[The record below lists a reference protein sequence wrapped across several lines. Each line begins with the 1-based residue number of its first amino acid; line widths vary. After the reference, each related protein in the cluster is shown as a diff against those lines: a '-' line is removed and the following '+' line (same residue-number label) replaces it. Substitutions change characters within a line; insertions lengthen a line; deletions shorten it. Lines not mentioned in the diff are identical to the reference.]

1 MIKPDGRLTDDLDS
15 EDRPPRDACGVFG
28 AWSPGEEVAKLAYF
42 GLYALQ
48 HRGQESAGIAVSD
61 GARIVVFKD
70 MGLVPQVFNE
80 SVLNTLRGH
89 IAVGHCRY
97 STSGSSVWRN
107 AQPTFR
113 ATPSASLA
121 LGHNGNLINTLEL
134 AKLVG
139 ASADGGGAL
148 GATSD
153 TDVLTALFAR
163 PVTASALTEGAA
175 QGIEAGAMAALPLV
189 RGAYSLVFMD
199 ERTLYA
205 ARDPQGFRP
214 LVLGR
219 LERGWVVASETAALD
234 IVGAS
239 FVREVEPGE
248 LITIDERGVRS
259 RSFARPQPRG
269 CLFEYVYLARP
280 DTAIAGRSVQ
290 ATRVE
295 VGRTLAAEH
304 PAQADLVIP
313 VPESGT
319 PAAIG
324 YAQASGIPYGQ
335 GLVKNSY
342 VGRTFI
348 QPSQT
353 IRQRGI
359 RLKLNPL
366 RDVIA
371 GQRVVVVDDT
381 IVRGNTQQAIVA
393 MLREAGAAEV
403 HVRISSPPVAWPC
416 FYGIDFATRAEL
428 IAGNLS
434 AEEIRVSLGADS
446 LGYVSLEG
454 LIGATTLPK
463 ARLCCACF
471 DGDYPLD
478 VAAAEQGKHLLEA
491 AAVRSVVARPVV
503 ESLVV
508 KRPVVERPVVERPVV
523 ERPVVESPVGA
534 TPVIATPVIAGTVVA
549 GPARD
554 RS

>member
-1 MIKPDGRLTDDLDS
+1 
-15 EDRPPRDACGVFG
+15 VFG
-28 AWSPGEEVAKLAYF
+28 VWSPGEEVAKLAYF

-48 HRGQESAGIAVSD
+48 HRGQESAGIAASD
-61 GARIVVFKD
+61 GTRIVVFKD

-80 SVLNTLRGH
+80 PVLSTLRGH

-97 STSGSSVWRN
+97 STSGSSVWQN

-113 ATPSASLA
+113 ATSTGSLA

-134 AKLVG
+134 ARFV
-139 ASADGGGAL
+139 AAADGPADGRRPDAGNAE
-148 GATSD
+148 ATSD
-153 TDVLTALFAR
+153 TDVLTALFTPPLAAF
-163 PVTASALTEGAA
+163 PGAA
-175 QGIEAGAMAALPLV
+175 AAEPANAAAGPANGIADGVADHGGHGEHGNTAGVGSGIEAAALAALPLV

-219 LERGWVVASETAALD
+219 LNRGWVVASETAALD

-248 LITIDERGVRS
+248 LIAIDERGLRS
-259 RSFARPQPRG
+259 SVFAQPQPKG

-280 DTAIAGRSVQ
+280 DTSIAGRSVQ

-295 VGRTLAAEH
+295 VGRRLAAEH
-304 PAQADLVIP
+304 PATADLVIP

-371 GQRVVVVDDT
+371 GKRIVVVDDS
-381 IVRGNTQQAIVA
+381 IVRGNTQRAIVA

-416 FYGIDFATRAEL
+416 FYGIDFASRAEL
-428 IAGNLS
+428 IAGSLS
-434 AEEIRVSLGADS
+434 VEEIRASIGADS
-446 LGYVSLEG
+446 LGYISLDG
-454 LIGATTLPK
+454 LTAATTLP
-463 ARLCCACF
+463 AGRLCRACF
-471 DGDYPLD
+471 NGDYPLEVETAERGKYLLED
-478 VAAAEQGKHLLEA
+478 VAAGPE
-491 AAVRSVVARPVV
+491 RARP
-503 ESLVV
+503 
-508 KRPVVERPVVERPVV
+508 
-523 ERPVVESPVGA
+523 
-534 TPVIATPVIAGTVVA
+534 
-549 GPARD
+549 
-554 RS
+554 

>member
-1 MIKPDGRLTDDLDS
+1 
-15 EDRPPRDACGVFG
+15 VFG
-28 AWSPGEEVAKLAYF
+28 VWAPGEEVAKLTYF

-48 HRGQESAGIAVSD
+48 HRGQESAGIAVSN
-61 GARIVVFKD
+61 GETIVVVKD
-70 MGLVPQVFNE
+70 MGLVPQVFDE
-80 SVLNTLRGH
+80 GALNTLRGH
-89 IAVGHCRY
+89 LAIGHCRY
-97 STSGSSVWRN
+97 STSGASVWEN

-121 LGHNGNLINTLEL
+121 LGHNGNLINTREL
-134 AKLVG
+134 AALVDPAAG
-139 ASADGGGAL
+139 AGGP

-153 TDVLTALFAR
+153 TDILTALFAGAAADR
-163 PVTASALTEGAA
+163 LPAGDGPGSATIEESAL
-175 QGIEAGAMAALPLV
+175 AALPLV

-219 LERGWVVASETAALD
+219 LANGWVVASETAALD
-234 IVGAS
+234 IVGATL
-239 FVREVEPGE
+239 VREVEPGE
-248 LITIDERGVRS
+248 LIAIGEDGVRS
-259 RSFARPQPRG
+259 RRFAEPEPRG

-280 DTAIAGRSVQ
+280 DTTIAGRGVQ
-290 ATRVE
+290 ATRVA
-295 VGRTLAAEH
+295 VGRQLAAEY
-304 PAQADLVIP
+304 PVEADLVIP

-324 YAQASGIPYGQ
+324 YAEASGIPYAQ

-353 IRQRGI
+353 IRKLGI

-371 GQRVVVVDDT
+371 GQRVVVVDDS

-403 HVRISSPPVAWPC
+403 HVRISSPPVIWPC

-428 IAGNLS
+428 IAGHQS
-434 AEEIRVSLGADS
+434 VEQIRELLGADS

-454 LIGATTLPK
+454 LTAATTLP
-463 ARLCCACF
+463 ASRLCRACF
-471 DGDYPLD
+471 DGRYPIP
-478 VAAAEQGKHLLEA
+478 VAESERGKHLLET
-491 AAVRSVVARPVV
+491 
-503 ESLVV
+503 
-508 KRPVVERPVVERPVV
+508 
-523 ERPVVESPVGA
+523 G
-534 TPVIATPVIAGTVVA
+534 
-549 GPARD
+549 
-554 RS
+554 